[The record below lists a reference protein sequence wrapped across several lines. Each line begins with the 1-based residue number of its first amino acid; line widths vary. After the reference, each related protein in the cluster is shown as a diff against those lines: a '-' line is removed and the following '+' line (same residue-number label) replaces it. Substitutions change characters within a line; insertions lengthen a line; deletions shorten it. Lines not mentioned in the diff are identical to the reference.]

1 MQAIVTVAAI
11 LLCIG
16 LRLVPALVL
25 AAPYLPDPWVH
36 IAKADSIL
44 QWGHFDI
51 WGDYADH
58 WPGLNMLIAL
68 ISSFL
73 GIDTILVGQF
83 LIPLLCSLSLIFF
96 YLLIRRL
103 TGSGLIALT
112 SLLLLG
118 FASPL
123 TLIMGTT
130 YKEGLARLF
139 LSATLFAFVIRSPS
153 RVSTVLP
160 VILFVGVTIPIH
172 HLTFLVAG
180 TALLFAVISTQI
192 FSLRRGELTRWSWL
206 FQTLSYFFVFAF
218 ALIYYIMFN
227 CVGLLPVDTTNLV
240 VGLFAYIVLF
250 GALNLRRLLATGT
263 TTDLKLVLG
272 GLMIVAVVALLGSL
286 IFRPIFPLTVL
297 PASTLLLLAPMLATI
312 TLAWMGL
319 ASIDRLS
326 IQAKILL
333 SSWMFTLFGVS
344 FYAFFSGHSSI
355 NLILTYRLF
364 IFALAPLSALAGIG
378 VFAYAASHPR
388 RTRIV
393 QAGLI
398 IGLLA
403 VLPVTTLA
411 FNRDP
416 FFGYGCSVT
425 PPIQASNQW
434 LAAHAPTGAVIIGDH
449 LFTYYL
455 EYYLEQNTDIVGGIQ
470 LFVGGDYD
478 TLFTFAGVHKYMK
491 ENGFWLPSGVQ
502 WTPVDTD
509 IVDWLATHASIS
521 LVFNN
526 GIVQLYR
533 RNQASYSVL

>member
-1 MQAIVTVAAI
+1 MQTIATVGAIV
-11 LLCIG
+11 LCVG

-25 AAPYLPDPWVH
+25 AVPYLPDPWVH
-36 IAKADSIL
+36 IAKANSIL

-58 WPGLNMLIAL
+58 WPGLNVLIAL
-68 ISSFL
+68 LSGFL
-73 GIDTILVGQF
+73 GVDTITVGQF
-83 LIPLLCSLSLIFF
+83 LIPLLCSLSLVFF

-103 TGSGLIALT
+103 TGNGLIALT
-112 SLLLLG
+112 GLLLMG

-139 LSATLFAFVIRSPS
+139 LSAALFALSIRSS
-153 RVSTVLP
+153 NRFARVSP
-160 VILFVGVTIPIH
+160 VILCVGAIIPTH

-192 FSLRRGELTRWSWL
+192 FSLRSGELTRWSWL
-206 FQTLSYFFVFAF
+206 FQTLSYFSVFAF
-218 ALIYYIMFN
+218 ALLYYIIFN
-227 CVGLLPVDTTNLV
+227 CAGLLPIDTTSLA
-240 VGLFAYIVLF
+240 VGLFAYVVLF
-250 GALNLRRLLATGT
+250 GALNLRRLLATST
-263 TTDLKLVLG
+263 TSDLKLVLG
-272 GLMIVAVVALLGSL
+272 GLMIVAVVALVGSL
-286 IFRPIFPLTVL
+286 ILRPIFPLTVL
-297 PASTLLLLAPMLATI
+297 PASTLLLLAPLLATI

-326 IQAKILL
+326 IQVKILF
-333 SSWMFTLFGVS
+333 SSWMFALFAIS

-364 IFALAPLSALAGIG
+364 IFSLAPLSALAGIG

-388 RTRIV
+388 RTRVV

-403 VLPVTTLA
+403 VLPVSTLA
-411 FNRDP
+411 FNNDP

-425 PPIQASNQW
+425 PPIQTSNEW
-434 LAAHAPTGAVIIGDH
+434 LATHAPTDAVVVGDH
-449 LFTYYL
+449 LFTYYM
-455 EYYLEQNTDIVGGIQ
+455 EYYLERSTDVGRGIQ
-470 LFVGGDYD
+470 LFVGGDRA
-478 TLFTFAGVHKYMK
+478 TAFTFAGVHQYM
-491 ENGFWLPSGVQ
+491 EDNGFWLPSGVQ
-502 WTPVDTD
+502 WTPLDLD
-509 IVDWLATHASIS
+509 IVDWLATHTSIC

-526 GIVQLYR
+526 GEVQLYR
-533 RNQASYSVL
+533 RNPSS

>member
-1 MQAIVTVAAI
+1 M
-11 LLCIG
+11 
-16 LRLVPALVL
+16 
-25 AAPYLPDPWVH
+25 H
-36 IAKADSIL
+36 IAKADSII
-44 QWGHFDI
+44 QWGYFDI

-58 WPGLNMLIAL
+58 WPGLNILIAL
-68 ISSFL
+68 LSSFL
-73 GIDTILVGQF
+73 GLDTIIVGQF
-83 LIPLLCSLSLIFF
+83 LIPLLCSLSLVFF

-103 TGSGLIALT
+103 TGSGLIATT
-112 SLLLLG
+112 SLLLMG

-139 LSATLFAFVIRSPS
+139 LSAALFVFVTRSSS
-153 RVSTVLP
+153 RVARVLP
-160 VILFVGVTIPIH
+160 VVICVGVIIPIH

-180 TALLFAVISTQI
+180 TALLFAVISTQV

-206 FQTLSYFFVFAF
+206 FQTAGYFSVFLF
-218 ALIYYIMFN
+218 ALLYYIIFN
-227 CVGLLPVDTTNLV
+227 CAGLLPVDTTSLV

-250 GALNLRRLLATGT
+250 GALNLRRLLATST

-272 GLMIVAVVALLGSL
+272 GLMVVAVVALLGSL
-286 IFRPIFPLTVL
+286 LFRPIFPLTVL
-297 PASTLLLLAPMLATI
+297 PASTLLLLAPLLATI

-319 ASIDRLS
+319 ASIDKLS
-326 IQAKILL
+326 IKVKILF
-333 SSWMFTLFGVS
+333 SSWMFALFGIS

-364 IFALAPLSALAGIG
+364 IFSLAPLSALAGIG

-388 RTRIV
+388 RTRVV

-411 FNRDP
+411 FNNDP

-425 PPIQASNQW
+425 SPIQVSNQW
-434 LAAHAPTGAVIIGDH
+434 LEAHAPTDAVIVGDH

-455 EYYLEQNTDIVGGIQ
+455 EYYLERNTDIEGGIH
-470 LFVGGDYD
+470 LFVGGDHA
-478 TLFTFAGVHKYMK
+478 TIFGFAGVHRYME

-502 WTPVDTD
+502 WTPLDLD
-509 IVDWLATHASIS
+509 IVEWLATHEEICLA
-521 LVFNN
+521 FNN
-526 GIVQLYR
+526 GLVQLYR
-533 RNQASYSVL
+533 RNQSS

>member
-1 MQAIVTVAAI
+1 M
-11 LLCIG
+11 
-16 LRLVPALVL
+16 
-25 AAPYLPDPWVH
+25 
-36 IAKADSIL
+36 
-44 QWGHFDI
+44 
-51 WGDYADH
+51 
-58 WPGLNMLIAL
+58 
-68 ISSFL
+68 
-73 GIDTILVGQF
+73 
-83 LIPLLCSLSLIFF
+83 
-96 YLLIRRL
+96 
-103 TGSGLIALT
+103 
-112 SLLLLG
+112 G

-139 LSATLFAFVIRSPS
+139 LSAALFVFVTRSS
-153 RVSTVLP
+153 NRVARVLP
-160 VILFVGVTIPIH
+160 VVICVAVIIPIH

-180 TALLFAVISTQI
+180 TALLFAVISTQM
-192 FSLRRGELTRWSWL
+192 FDLRRGELTRWSWL
-206 FQTLSYFFVFAF
+206 FQTVGYFSVFGF
-218 ALIYYIMFN
+218 AVLYYAIFN
-227 CVGLLPVDTTNLV
+227 CAGLLPIDTTSLV

-250 GALNLRRLLATGT
+250 GALNIRRLLATGT
-263 TTDLKLVLG
+263 TMDLKLVLG
-272 GLMIVAVVALLGSL
+272 GLMIVAVVALVGSL
-286 IFRPIFPLTVL
+286 LFRPIFPLTVL
-297 PASTLLLLAPMLATI
+297 PASTLLLLSPLLATI

-319 ASIDRLS
+319 ASIDKLS
-326 IQAKILL
+326 LQVKILF
-333 SSWMFTLFGVS
+333 SSWMFALFAIS

-364 IFALAPLSALAGIG
+364 IFSLAPLSALAGIG

-388 RTRIV
+388 RTRVV

-425 PPIQASNQW
+425 TPVQRSNQW
-434 LAAHAPTGAVIIGDH
+434 LAAHAPSEATIVGDH

-455 EYYLEQNTDIVGGIQ
+455 EYYLERNTDVAGGIQ
-470 LFVGGDYD
+470 LFVGGDHATD
-478 TLFTFAGVHKYMK
+478 FTFAGFHRFMV

-502 WTPVDTD
+502 WTPLDSD
-509 IVDWLATHASIS
+509 IADWLAAHAGIS

-533 RNQASYSVL
+533 RNQSS